1 MDIPKP
7 YPYRWVVLL
16 AFALAMA
23 VQQLLWIT
31 FASITHDAAL
41 YYKVSELAIGL
52 LSLVFMAVYILVSIP
67 SSWLIDNRGFRFAAG
82 VGVVITGLFGILRG
96 IFAANYTLVLVC
108 QIGIAVGQPLI
119 LNAVTTVSAK
129 WFPPA
134 ERATAAGLSW
144 LAGYLGLIIGL
155 AATPYLEVAFNFQGM
170 LLCYGIISVIVAAVF
185 LISAKEEPPVSQY
198 AQGEERALVFDGF
211 KQMMKKRD
219 FILLTAVF
227 FIGLGVFN
235 GLSTWIEEILRPRGL
250 SAAQAGLI
258 GGIMVAAGVIGSG
271 IVPALSDKF
280 KNRVAF
286 IFIAIAGSVPGLV
299 GIAYSSSYPVLL
311 FSAGI
316 LGFFMLS
323 TAPLGFQY
331 GSEVALPAPEGTSN
345 GMLMLAGQV
354 SGIIFIFGMDALKSP
369 ATGSMAEPMA
379 ILIVLMVLT
388 AAICLMLRDPQSL
401 RKAKLTSDGV
411 LTPPDTA

>member
-1 MDIPKP
+1 LEKP
-7 YPYRWVVLL
+7 ELKAYPYRWVVLL

-31 FASITHDAAL
+31 FAPITHDAAL

-82 VGVVITGLFGILRG
+82 VGIVITGVFGIMRG
-96 IFAANYTLVLVC
+96 LLAANYTLVLVC

-129 WFPPA
+129 WFPPE
-134 ERATAAGLSW
+134 ERATAAGLAW
-144 LAGYLGLIIGL
+144 LAGYLGLIVGL
-155 AATPYLEVAFNFQGM
+155 AATPYLEIAFDFQGM
-170 LLCYGIISVIVAAVF
+170 LICYGIISIIAAAVF
-185 LISAKEEPPVSQY
+185 LLFAKEEPPVSLY
-198 AQGEERALVFDGF
+198 AAGEERALVFDGF
-211 KQMMKKRD
+211 KQMMRKRD
-219 FILLTAVF
+219 FIILTVVF

-250 SAAQAGLI
+250 SSGQAGII

-280 KNRVAF
+280 RNRVAF
-286 IFIAIAGSVPGLV
+286 IFIAIAGSIPGLI
-299 GIAYSSSYPVLL
+299 GIAYATSYAVLL
-311 FSAGI
+311 ISAGI

-331 GSEVALPAPEGTSN
+331 GAEVAFPVPEGTSN

-369 ATGSMAEPMA
+369 ATGSMAQPMA
-379 ILIVLMVLT
+379 ILIMLMVLT
-388 AAICLMLRDPQSL
+388 AAICLLLRDPQSL
-401 RKAKLTSDGV
+401 HKPTDR
-411 LTPPDTA
+411 